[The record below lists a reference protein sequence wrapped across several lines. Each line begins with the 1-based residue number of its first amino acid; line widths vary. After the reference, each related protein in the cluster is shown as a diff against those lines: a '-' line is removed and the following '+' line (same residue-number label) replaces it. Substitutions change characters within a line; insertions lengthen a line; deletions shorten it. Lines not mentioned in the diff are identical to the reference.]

1 MESMLQIREK
11 LKDGLNL
18 KNIMEIPR
26 IDKIVVNVGFGRVS
40 EDKKAVEYIMESLK
54 KITGQK
60 PAVTKARKAI
70 ASFKIRQNQVIG
82 AKVTLRGKKMEGF
95 LKKLITVVFPR
106 VRDFR
111 GVSSK
116 SFDGN
121 GNYTIG
127 FSEITAF
134 PEIEYRKG
142 EKQVGLE
149 ITISSTSKEDKATKK
164 LLETLGLPFEKE
176 N

>member
-106 VRDFR
+106 VR
-111 GVSSK
+111 
-116 SFDGN
+116 
-121 GNYTIG
+121 
-127 FSEITAF
+127 FSWCF
-134 PEIEYRKG
+134 
-142 EKQVGLE
+142 
-149 ITISSTSKEDKATKK
+149 
-164 LLETLGLPFEKE
+164 
-176 N
+176 